1 MRTSKLTTTEIR
13 ELYDLAL
20 AYVSVSPYQ
29 LSTKIEDFTIARAQV
44 MPSAADPVSV
54 SDMGKL
60 IISREAKRR
69 PIKRGAG
76 MVIRCTGW
84 VAMTPEEVAR
94 EKWRPTHSKLVA
106 IQENGKLTIKCHSH
120 RACREALELLRRH
133 YILDT
138 LAKVRAS

>member
-1 MRTSKLTTTEIR
+1 MKTTKLTDIEIR

-20 AYVSVSPYQ
+20 AYVSTSPYMM
-29 LSTKIEDFTIARAQV
+29 STKIEDFDISRSQV
-44 MPSAADPVSV
+44 MPSAANQVSV

-76 MVIRCTGW
+76 MVIRCPGW
-84 VAMTPEEVAR
+84 IAMTPEEVAR
-94 EKWRPTHSKLVA
+94 EKWRPPHSKLVA
-106 IQENGKLTIKCHSH
+106 IRENGKLTIKCHSH
-120 RACREALELLRRH
+120 KACREALGLLRRH

-138 LAKVRAS
+138 LAKV